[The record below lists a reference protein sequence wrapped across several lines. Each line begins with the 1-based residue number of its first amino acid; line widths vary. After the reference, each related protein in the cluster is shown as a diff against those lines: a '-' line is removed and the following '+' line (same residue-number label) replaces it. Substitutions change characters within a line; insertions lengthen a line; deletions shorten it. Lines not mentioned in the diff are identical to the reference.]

1 MWTQVFIEIRRRMLK
16 KKNHAGN
23 APAIL
28 PLICAVAALTA
39 FGAGDLMAQARQGS
53 NQDPLFLTATNG
65 TANFLAIV
73 DTRTKQVTFVSTG
86 GAGGASGNAGGVA
99 VEGKLAAVVNF
110 GSTNVTI
117 FVRHG
122 NTMESTQ

>member
-1 MWTQVFIEIRRRMLK
+1 MLK

-53 NQDPLFLTATNG
+53 NQDPLFLTATNRNG
-65 TANFLAIV
+65 QLSGHSRHPNETGDFRV
-73 DTRTKQVTFVSTG
+73 DRRRWRG
-86 GAGGASGNAGGVA
+86 
-99 VEGKLAAVVNF
+99 
-110 GSTNVTI
+110 
-117 FVRHG
+117 
-122 NTMESTQ
+122 